1 MPVLGTKSPT
11 PALPNLI
18 GKGRKRKMGGAD
30 RTLFEQLGDFGRAH
44 KDKVYAWRVADDMRM
59 KHGGALIDIPRVSG
73 MVVPQ
78 LGKLFTEN
86 IGHSGN
92 QGLRHPAEAV
102 NLSQM
107 LLPRGG
113 SHRRVVGQYYRVG
126 QFRNNELVMP
136 MENIGDMYEFP

>member
-30 RTLFEQLGDFGRAH
+30 RTLFEQLGDFGRAN
-44 KDKVYAWRVADDMRM
+44 KQYVPLWSVADDLRQ
-59 KHGGALIDIPRVSG
+59 KRGGAMSG

-102 NLSQM
+102 DLSQM

-126 QFRNNELVMP
+126 QFRNTDLVMP
-136 MENIGDMYEFP
+136 MENVGDMYEFP